1 MPLPEL
7 APGAVEAAKR
17 CTRRPGAPSTR
28 NEDEMTISIGDDRM
42 TSDVTPHVAELVGEG
57 QWRVSW
63 LPERTLSRNE
73 ATTAMTLAELVARG
87 VRDGD
92 RRWLF
97 VVGWAQELGL
107 SGTQAAQRV
116 RQAPPVSAGDPDHAA
131 QDDPGRGA

>member
-1 MPLPEL
+1 
-7 APGAVEAAKR
+7 
-17 CTRRPGAPSTR
+17 
-28 NEDEMTISIGDDRM
+28 MTITIGDDRM
-42 TSDVTPHVAELVGEG
+42 ASDVTPHFAELIGEG
-57 QWRVSW
+57 LWRVSW

-73 ATTAMTLAELVARG
+73 ATTAMTLAEMVARG

-92 RRWLF
+92 RHWPF

-116 RQAPPVSAGDPDHAA
+116 RQAPPASAGDPDHAA